1 MSSLHY
7 QALSG
12 RRKSQRSSPFVSAI
26 ALMAIAA
33 LPALVQSVRTDDG
46 VTTMRAAKQA
56 VADRVLGS

>member
-12 RRKSQRSSPFVSAI
+12 RRKRQRSSPFASVI

-33 LPALVQSVRTDDG
+33 LLALVQSVRHDDG
-46 VTTMRAAKQA
+46 VATMRAAKQA
-56 VADRVLGS
+56 VVDRVLGS